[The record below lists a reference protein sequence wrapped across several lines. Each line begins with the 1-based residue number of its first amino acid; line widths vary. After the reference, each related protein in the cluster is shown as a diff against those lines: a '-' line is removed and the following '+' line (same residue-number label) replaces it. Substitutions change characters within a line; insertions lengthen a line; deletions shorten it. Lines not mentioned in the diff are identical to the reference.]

1 MPSGYPFPRSVRWE
15 FFDRVCRGQPVTQA
29 ARDLGVFRNT
39 AWKWWGDAS
48 GMKLV
53 KGRHAAGL
61 AEPGDLDRPGGRGHR
76 LSLDERIEIM
86 RGRDAELSYAEI
98 GRRIGRDRSV
108 VLREIRRNCNPDRDY
123 HARLAHARAAG
134 KACRPKAFKLVDH
147 PLSKAIEDWMG
158 DGWSPKLIADVLA
171 CDYPDDRLMRV
182 SHETIYQCL
191 YVQTRGSLRA
201 DLYKCLSTK
210 RAARK
215 HRGRATSHGVYT
227 PGRSSPSASVPPRPP
242 TALCPATGKAI

>member
-1 MPSGYPFPRSVRWE
+1 MFDPHHVRGTGRHRRKRLGLPNVGLCHAFTARIHTVSATSSVCEVAMPSGYPFPRSVRWE

-98 GRRIGRDRSV
+98 GRRIGRDRRWCCVKFGAIATLTGITMPGWPMPARRERPAGPRHSNWSIIRC
-108 VLREIRRNCNPDRDY
+108 LRRSRTGW
-123 HARLAHARAAG
+123 A
-134 KACRPKAFKLVDH
+134 
-147 PLSKAIEDWMG
+147 MG
-158 DGWSPKLIADVLA
+158 GA
-171 CDYPDDRLMRV
+171 
-182 SHETIYQCL
+182 
-191 YVQTRGSLRA
+191 
-201 DLYKCLSTK
+201 
-210 RAARK
+210 
-215 HRGRATSHGVYT
+215 
-227 PGRSSPSASVPPRPP
+227 PS
-242 TALCPATGKAI
+242 